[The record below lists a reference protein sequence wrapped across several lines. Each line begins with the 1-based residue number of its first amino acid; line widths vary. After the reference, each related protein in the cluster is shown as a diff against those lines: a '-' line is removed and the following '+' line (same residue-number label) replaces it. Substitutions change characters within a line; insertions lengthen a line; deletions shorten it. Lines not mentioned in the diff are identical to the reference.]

1 MAEVLT
7 TKLKNDTTRMFM
19 EDIQN
24 NDFYVF
30 VSSITT
36 DTRQTASNSQYS
48 KNEFLE
54 NTVFG
59 KKVLGSDT
67 KFMIKYHPWQKDA
80 TYVQY
85 DDKIDL
91 EGEKFY
97 AVVGPNDN
105 DTGDYRVFKCLYN
118 NNDGPSIAPPNW
130 NAYTTNQIY
139 ATADKYVWKFMY
151 AIESSEF
158 EAYNAV
164 GYIPLPID
172 LEINPDPNANSAAI
186 IYGSELSDIFIENPV
201 DNAGYPSLDGF
212 LAAAP
217 SNSGVITFRAGG
229 SGVVNQIQNYYA
241 GMSIYITNPD
251 QTSQIYK
258 IDTYEF
264 DSASGYGK
272 ARVVG
277 TPRADGVSNIA
288 TFSIIPTIE
297 LQGDGTGCVAKAEVT
312 AGQISNI
319 IILNPGSGYTN
330 LTASVK
336 DPEFD
341 FAPEDTNSVD
351 VRVELRPILSPFGG
365 HGYNLIDELYC
376 SHILLYGYI
385 TETDNNQIG
394 SESSYS
400 NIGIVKNPEF
410 VSASANTAN
419 TPDVFDNRIKIV
431 TNDIIYAIEGD
442 VVTQLDSSNK
452 ITFTGKIHEVD
463 DTANTAY
470 ISNYMGP
477 FTNQANNDI
486 SFDPTAAIVNST
498 GQRIIINSPQAN
510 NTIESDYIQR
520 SGQVYFMEDF
530 VPLVRTRTSREEYK
544 LVLEF

>member
-7 TKLKNDTTRMFM
+7 TKLKSDTTRMFM
-19 EDIQN
+19 TDIQN

-30 VSSITT
+30 ISSVTT
-36 DTRQTASNSQYS
+36 DTRKTATNAQYS

-67 KFMIKYHPWQKDA
+67 KFMIKYNPWQKDA
-80 TYVQY
+80 VYVQY
-85 DDKIDL
+85 DDRIDL

-118 NNDGPSIAPPNW
+118 NNGGKSIAPPNW
-130 NAYTTNQIY
+130 NAYTTDQIY

-151 AIESSEF
+151 AIESNEF

-164 GYIPLPID
+164 GYIPLPAEFD
-172 LEINPDPNANSAAI
+172 INPDPNANSAAI

-201 DNAGYPSLDGF
+201 DNNGYPSLSGF
-212 LAAAP
+212 LTAAP
-217 SNSGVITFRAGG
+217 SNSGVITIRPRGNQTL
-229 SGVVNQIQNYYA
+229 NQIQNYYS
-241 GMSIYITNPD
+241 GMSIYTTNSD
-251 QTSQIYK
+251 GVSHIYK
-258 IDTYEF
+258 IDTYTF
-264 DSASGYGK
+264 DTTSGYGK
-272 ARVVG
+272 VRVVG
-277 TPRADGVSNIA
+277 TPRADGVEFNA
-288 TFSIIPTIE
+288 ECSIIPTVE
-297 LQGDGTGCVAKAEVT
+297 LQGDGSGCIAKSEVVN
-312 AGQISNI
+312 GQITNI

-341 FAPEDTNSVD
+341 FAPEDPNSVD
-351 VRVELRPILSPFGG
+351 VRVELRPILSPMGG

-385 TETDNNQIG
+385 TEADNNQIG
-394 SESSYS
+394 TESSYS
-400 NIGIVKNPEF
+400 NIGVVKNPEF

-419 TPDVFDNRIKIV
+419 TPDVFDNRIKII
-431 TNDIIYAIEGD
+431 TDDIIYAIEGD
-442 VVTQLDSSNK
+442 VVKQLNASNK
-452 ITFTGKIHEVD
+452 ITFTGKIHEVE

-477 FTNQANNDI
+477 FANQANNDI

>member
-19 EDIQN
+19 EDIQD

-30 VSSITT
+30 VSSVTT
-36 DTRQTASNSQYS
+36 DARQTATNAQYS

-80 TYVQY
+80 TYIQY
-85 DDKIDL
+85 DDRIDL

-118 NNDGPSIAPPNW
+118 NNNSASSAPPNW
-130 NAYTTNQIY
+130 NAFTTNQIY
-139 ATADKYVWKFMY
+139 RTADKYVWKFMY
-151 AIESSEF
+151 AIEANEF

-164 GYIPLPID
+164 GYIPLPENLI
-172 LEINPDPNANSAAI
+172 INPDPSANSAAI
-186 IYGSELSDIFIENPV
+186 VYGSELSDIFIENPV

-212 LAAAP
+212 LVASP
-217 SNSGVITFRAGG
+217 SNSGLITVRATNI
-229 SGVVNQIQNYYA
+229 NQIKNYYA
-241 GMSIYITNPD
+241 GMSIYTTNPD
-251 QTSQIYK
+251 GTSQLYV

-264 DSASGYGK
+264 DTNTGYGRL
-272 ARVVG
+272 RVIG

-288 TFSIIPTIE
+288 TFSIIPTVQ
-297 LQGDGTGCVAKAEVT
+297 LQGDGTGCIAKSEVIN
-312 AGQISNI
+312 GQISNI

-341 FAPEDTNSVD
+341 FSPEDPNSVD

-365 HGYNLIDELYC
+365 HAYNLIDELYC

-394 SESSYS
+394 SEGSYS
-400 NIGIVKNPEF
+400 FIGIVKNPEF
-410 VSASANTAN
+410 VSSSANSANTP
-419 TPDVFDNRIKIV
+419 TVFDNRIEIV
-431 TNDIIYAIEGD
+431 TDNISYAVEGD
-442 VVTQLDSSNK
+442 SITQLNSSNK
-452 ITFTGKIHEVD
+452 VTFTGKIHEVVD
-463 DTANTAY
+463 SANTVY

-477 FTNQANNDI
+477 FANQANNDI

>member
-19 EDIQN
+19 EDIQD

-30 VSSITT
+30 VSSVST
-36 DTRQTASNSQYS
+36 DTRARASNSQYS

-54 NTVFG
+54 NTIFG

-85 DDKIDL
+85 DDRINLD
-91 EGEKFY
+91 GEKFY

-118 NNDGPSIAPPNW
+118 NNNGASSAPPNW
-130 NAYTTNQIY
+130 NSFTTNQIY
-139 ATADKYVWKFMY
+139 RTADKYVWKFMY
-151 AIESSEF
+151 AIEAAEF

-164 GYIPLPID
+164 GYIPLPVD
-172 LEINPDPNANSAAI
+172 LEIYPDPNADANNI
-186 IYGSELSDIFIENPV
+186 VYGSELSDIFIENPV

-212 LAAAP
+212 LVASP
-217 SNSGVITFRAGG
+217 SNSGIITVRANNI
-229 SGVVNQIQNYYA
+229 NQIQNYYS
-241 GMSIYITNPD
+241 GMTIYTTNPD
-251 QTSQIYK
+251 GVSNIYK
-258 IDTYEF
+258 IDTYTF
-264 DSASGYGK
+264 DSNTGYGK
-272 ARVVG
+272 VRVEG

-297 LQGDGTGCVAKAEVT
+297 LQGDGSGCIAKSEVVN
-312 AGQISNI
+312 GQITNI

-341 FAPEDTNSVD
+341 FAPEDPNSVD
-351 VRVELRPILSPFGG
+351 VRAELRPILSPFGG
-365 HGYNLIDELYC
+365 HAYNLIDELYC

-394 SESSYS
+394 KESSYS

-410 VSASANTAN
+410 VSAQANTAN
-419 TPDVFDNRIKIV
+419 TPDVFDNRIEIS
-431 TNDIIYAIEGD
+431 TNNISYAVEGDII
-442 VVTQLDSSNK
+442 TQLDSSNK
-452 ITFTGKIHEVD
+452 VTFTGKVHEVVD
-463 DTANTAY
+463 SANTVY

-477 FTNQANNDI
+477 FVNQANNDI

-498 GQRIIINSPQAN
+498 GQRIVINSPQAN

>member
-1 MAEVLT
+1 MAEILT

-19 EDIQN
+19 TDIQN

-36 DTRQTASNSQYS
+36 DTRQSATNAQYS

-85 DDKIDL
+85 DDRIDL
-91 EGEKFY
+91 DGEKFY

-118 NNDGPSIAPPNW
+118 NNGGASSAPPNW
-130 NAYTTNQIY
+130 NAFTTDQIY
-139 ATADKYVWKFMY
+139 RTADKYVWKFMY
-151 AIESSEF
+151 AIESNEF
-158 EAYNAV
+158 EAYNAI
-164 GYIPLPID
+164 GYIPLPAEF
-172 LEINPDPNANSAAI
+172 EINPDPNANSAAVV
-186 IYGSELSDIFIENPV
+186 YGSELSDIFIENPV
-201 DNAGYPSLDGF
+201 DNNGYPSLDGF
-212 LAAAP
+212 MAASP
-217 SNSGVITFRAGG
+217 SNSGDMLLRA
-229 SGVVNQIQNYYA
+229 SNINQIQNFYA
-241 GMSIYITNPD
+241 GMTIYATNPD
-251 QTSQIYK
+251 GVSYLYK
-258 IDTYEF
+258 IDTYEYEPN
-264 DSASGYGK
+264 SGLGR
-272 ARVVG
+272 ARVIG
-277 TPRADGVSNIA
+277 DPRGDGVSNIA
-288 TFSIIPTIE
+288 TFSIIPTVE
-297 LQGDGTGCVAKAEVT
+297 LQGDGSGCIAKSEVV
-312 AGQISNI
+312 AGQITNI

-341 FAPEDTNSVD
+341 FAPEDPNSVD
-351 VRVELRPILSPFGG
+351 VRASLRPVLSPFGG

-431 TNDIIYAIEGD
+431 TDDIIYAIEGD

-477 FTNQANNDI
+477 FANQANNDI

>member
-7 TKLKNDTTRMFM
+7 TKLKSDTTRMFM
-19 EDIQN
+19 TDIQN

-30 VSSITT
+30 ISSVTT
-36 DTRQTASNSQYS
+36 DTRKTATNAQYS

-67 KFMIKYHPWQKDA
+67 KFMIKYNPWQKDA
-80 TYVQY
+80 VYVQY
-85 DDKIDL
+85 DDRIDL

-118 NNDGPSIAPPNW
+118 NNGGKSIAPPNW
-130 NAYTTNQIY
+130 NAYTTDQIY

-151 AIESSEF
+151 AIESNEF

-164 GYIPLPID
+164 GYIPLPAEFD
-172 LEINPDPNANSAAI
+172 INPDPNANSAAI

-201 DNAGYPSLDGF
+201 DNNGYPSLSGF
-212 LAAAP
+212 LTAAP
-217 SNSGVITFRAGG
+217 SNSGVITIRPRGNQTL
-229 SGVVNQIQNYYA
+229 NQIQNYYS
-241 GMSIYITNPD
+241 GMSIYTTNSD
-251 QTSQIYK
+251 GVSHIYK
-258 IDTYEF
+258 IDTYTF
-264 DSASGYGK
+264 DTTSGYGK
-272 ARVVG
+272 VRVVG
-277 TPRADGVSNIA
+277 TPRADGVEFNA
-288 TFSIIPTIE
+288 ECSIIPTVE
-297 LQGDGTGCVAKAEVT
+297 LQGDGSGCIAKSEVVN
-312 AGQISNI
+312 GQITNI

-341 FAPEDTNSVD
+341 FAPEDPNSVD

-385 TETDNNQIG
+385 TEADNNQIG
-394 SESSYS
+394 TESSYS
-400 NIGIVKNPEF
+400 NIGVVKNPEF

-419 TPDVFDNRIKIV
+419 TPDVFDNRIKII
-431 TNDIIYAIEGD
+431 TDDIIYAIEGD
-442 VVTQLDSSNK
+442 VVKQLNASNK

>member
-19 EDIQN
+19 EDIQD

-30 VSSITT
+30 VSSIAT
-36 DTRQTASNSQYS
+36 DSRSTASNSQYS

-67 KFMIKYHPWQKDA
+67 KFMIKFHPWQKDA

-85 DDKIDL
+85 DDKVNL
-91 EGEKFY
+91 EGDKFY

-118 NNDGPSIAPPNW
+118 NNNGPSSAPPNW
-130 NAYTTNQIY
+130 NSFTTNQIY
-139 ATADKYVWKFMY
+139 RTADKYVWKFMY
-151 AIESSEF
+151 AIEAAEF

-164 GYIPLPID
+164 GYIPLPVD
-172 LEINPDPNANSAAI
+172 LVINPDPNANTNAI

-201 DNAGYPSLDGF
+201 DNAGYPSLEGF
-212 LAAAP
+212 LVASP
-217 SNSGVITFRAGG
+217 SNSGIITVRADNI
-229 SGVVNQIQNYYA
+229 NQIQNYYS
-241 GMSIYITNPD
+241 GMSIYTTNPD
-251 QTSQIYK
+251 GVSHIYK
-258 IDTYEF
+258 IDTYTF
-264 DSASGYGK
+264 DSNTGYGK
-272 ARVVG
+272 VRVEG

-297 LQGDGTGCVAKAEVT
+297 LQGDGSGCVAKSEVVN
-312 AGQISNI
+312 GQITNI
-319 IILNPGSGYTN
+319 IILDPGSGYTN
-330 LTASVK
+330 LIASVK

-341 FAPEDTNSVD
+341 FAPEDPNSVD
-351 VRVELRPILSPFGG
+351 VRAELRPILSPFGG

-394 SESSYS
+394 SETSYS

-431 TNDIIYAIEGD
+431 TDDISYAVEGGIIN
-442 VVTQLDSSNK
+442 QLDSSNK
-452 ITFTGKIHEVD
+452 ITFTGKVHEVVD
-463 DTANTAY
+463 SSNTVY

-477 FTNQANNDI
+477 FANQANNDI